1 MALREFDLVVLGG
14 GTGGYV
20 AAIRAAQLGK
30 KVAVVEKDKLGGTCL
45 HRGCIPSKSLLR
57 SAEMFAAMK
66 RADTYGI
73 EATSVR
79 LDFEKVNERKNRIV
93 EQLHQGIQTL
103 MRKNQIEVIYGEGRV
118 MGPSIFSPQSGAI
131 AIQDDVDDPAHEGT
145 ILVPRHLIIATGSRP
160 RLLPGWESDGER
172 VLTSDDAL
180 KLKKL
185 PSSIL
190 IIGGGV
196 IGVEWA
202 SMLNDF
208 GVKVTLVE
216 AAERLVPTE
225 DEAISKQLQNIL
237 EKRGVIVYTHA
248 EIQPDS
254 KQVADDGVRVAIRTK
269 DKEHELFAEC
279 VLLSVG
285 RVPNTQH
292 LGLENTA
299 VKFDISGIDVNK
311 YMQTAEP
318 HIYAIGD
325 CTGGIQLAH
334 AAMHQGI
341 IAVEHMA
348 GLETEPFVAERV
360 PRCIYTRPEIASVG
374 MTERKAR
381 EAGFDVKTGTF
392 PFSAIG
398 KAWVYGET
406 DGFVKV
412 IADRKSGDLL
422 GVHIIGPQAT
432 DLIAEAALAQL
443 LDAAPWE
450 VAGTIHPHPT
460 LSEAIAEAM
469 LALDKKSIG
478 I

>member
-325 CTGGIQLAH
+325 CTEASSFLMRPCIRVSLRSSIWLVWKRNRLWQSAFP
-334 AAMHQGI
+334 AASIH
-341 IAVEHMA
+341 V
-348 GLETEPFVAERV
+348 
-360 PRCIYTRPEIASVG
+360 
-374 MTERKAR
+374 
-381 EAGFDVKTGTF
+381 
-392 PFSAIG
+392 
-398 KAWVYGET
+398 
-406 DGFVKV
+406 
-412 IADRKSGDLL
+412 RKS
-422 GVHIIGPQAT
+422 
-432 DLIAEAALAQL
+432 LAS
-443 LDAAPWE
+443 A
-450 VAGTIHPHPT
+450 
-460 LSEAIAEAM
+460 
-469 LALDKKSIG
+469 
-478 I
+478 